1 MHEERRLKRKVR
13 NSYMVSTISISLVL
27 FLLGSVGYVMLKAMD
42 MASGLRDGAMLNIE
56 LSQDVTPEHLERL
69 RWQVVE
75 DPLVISATVVTREE
89 KLEDEN
95 FRTIFGE
102 DFESVLSGMN
112 PLHDSFEVYLSTADG
127 AKVDEFISR
136 ISSTR
141 GVDKVFYPKDLV
153 ESINSTIEKGKYLMI
168 LFGGALL
175 FISLVLIGNTVR
187 LAIFSRRY
195 LINTMKLVGATKW
208 FIMRPFLWSGLKSGL
223 LAGVISSALF
233 ALSIYLLKVRIPEIM
248 PMSSIVEAAVIA
260 AATIVGGGLISLIS
274 TLFSVNRFVNM
285 RSNKIHLF

>member
-1 MHEERRLKRKVR
+1 
-13 NSYMVSTISISLVL
+13 MVSTISISLVL

-42 MASGLRDGAMLNIE
+42 MANGLRDGAMLNIE
-56 LSQDVTPEHLERL
+56 LSQDVTPEHLEQL

-89 KLEDEN
+89 KLSDEN

-112 PLHDSFEVYLSTADG
+112 PLHDSFEVYLSTTDG
-127 AKVDEFISR
+127 AKVEEFISR
-136 ISSTR
+136 MSSTK

-153 ESINSTIEKGKYLMI
+153 DSINSTLEKGKYLMI

-187 LAIFSRRY
+187 LAIFSRRH
-195 LINTMKLVGATKW
+195 LINTMKMVGATKW

-223 LAGVISSALF
+223 LAGVISSTLF

-248 PMSSIVEAAVIA
+248 PMSSIVEAAIIA